1 MTRNPKLEEMP
12 NLINESPFENW
23 LYLIKPD
30 NFTILDSLKD
40 EQEYMAYILE
50 IVEESICSFL
60 GTSRIFKNLFQR
72 KFQLSIRKENIQ

>member
-50 IVEESICSFL
+50 IVEESI
-60 GTSRIFKNLFQR
+60 
-72 KFQLSIRKENIQ
+72 